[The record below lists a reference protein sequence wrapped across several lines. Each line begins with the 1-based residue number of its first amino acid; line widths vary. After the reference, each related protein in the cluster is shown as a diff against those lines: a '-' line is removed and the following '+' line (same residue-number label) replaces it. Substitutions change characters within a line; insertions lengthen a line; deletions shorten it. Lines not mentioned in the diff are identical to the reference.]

1 MSAAPTLPAEPNT
14 QTIKPLQNNAP
25 LATSYPLRAKGFSF
39 SGTQF
44 GEEEKKKMNLQ
55 KERKLSKDKVVTY
68 EECRKNHAAGLG
80 KYAVDGCCEFMPA
93 GEEGSGAALRCAAC
107 NCHRS
112 FHRKVVR

>member
-25 LATSYPLRAKGFSF
+25 PRHLIPILNLGRRRR
-39 SGTQF
+39 
-44 GEEEKKKMNLQ
+44 KKMNLQ